1 MLTDE
6 QLLAKYGETVRK
18 FRPID
23 DTFMRVLFRDNL
35 PLTEYVLRIITGTP
49 DLEIISEN
57 AQHDL
62 FRQDGG
68 RSVCLDVFARDSK
81 GTLYDIEVQRADKGA
96 SPKRARYHSSAM
108 DVEFLDKGEDFDSL
122 HETYVIF
129 ITENDIF
136 REGEL
141 AYHFIRT
148 SLSGGRPLEDG
159 THIMYLNASYSR
171 PGDSSELAMLMHDF
185 LCSDPEEMETEMLEK
200 EVNEL
205 KSKKGDVKM
214 CKIVEDLF
222 EKLMEEE
229 KRDILRDSAK
239 KALAAGIP
247 IDKTAE
253 ILSLPI
259 ETVESID
266 RDMQKN
272 TVNA

>member
-35 PLTEYVLRIITGTP
+35 PLTEYVLRVITGTP

-62 FRQDGG
+62 SRQDGG

-96 SPKRARYHSSAM
+96 SPKRARYHSSVM
-108 DVEFLDKGEDFDSL
+108 DVEFLEAGEDFDSL

-148 SLSGGRPLEDG
+148 SLSGGLLLGDG
-159 THIMYLNASYSR
+159 SHIMYLNASYSR

-185 LCSDPEEMETEMLEK
+185 LCSDPEEMETEMLAK
-200 EVNEL
+200 EVKEL

-214 CKIVEDLF
+214 CKLMEDLI
-222 EKLMEEE
+222 EKE
-229 KRDILRDSAK
+229 KMDMAMDFAK
-239 KALAAGIP
+239 KLLASGVSADKIANSLGIP
-247 IDKTAE
+247 
-253 ILSLPI
+253 L
-259 ETVESID
+259 ETVKLLSREVQGEVL
-266 RDMQKN
+266 R
-272 TVNA
+272 V